1 MKNSSFSWILESA
14 SFLMTRR
21 KYQTIKHTKKYFDLT
36 AGYEKS
42 TLRQNTYFL
51 FEHTLKRSNTST
63 AMMIVPADQMT
74 LRRSRRK
81 RRRKCPGQ
89 PVTDLIFDLDATES
103 AWVEDALD
111 SGTPTS
117 MPVINSQPEAM
128 NFQTKVRIH
137 QYNLGEV
144 FYHFIREAF
153 YFYKKFLVDIF

>member
-1 MKNSSFSWILESA
+1 MVCSHVMHSKYVLLSNYNKVLVLSNYYSILNWQLAHSQNS
-14 SFLMTRR
+14 
-21 KYQTIKHTKKYFDLT
+21 YF
-36 AGYEKS
+36 
-42 TLRQNTYFL
+42 F

-81 RRRKCPGQ
+81 RRRKCPDQ
-89 PVTDLIFDLDATES
+89 PVTDVIFDLDATES

-117 MPVINSQPEAM
+117 MPVINSQPETM

-153 YFYKKFLVDIF
+153 YFCKKFLVDIF